1 MILKNLSITTRI
13 ALLLLTIITGCQSA
27 DTKETTTV
35 SSSPSPTPKPA
46 AEVSINIPEKPLIVS
61 SINPETP
68 TATEVKRYLNQL
80 SASGFNTQNQGVW
93 MQSGDTLL
101 ANHQGTIPLPAASIT
116 KVATSLVALE
126 TFGPDYQFITSIGAT
141 GPIENGVLKGD
152 LVIKGGEDPL
162 FVWEEAIAIGNLL
175 NQIGIKQVTGN
186 LVITDKFYMNFEANP
201 LTAGNFLK
209 QALNSQNW
217 PSEATIQ
224 YQTLP
229 PGTPRPQV
237 VINGS
242 VQFLPSQPQNLK
254 PLIKHYSFPVAELIK
269 KMNQYSNNLM
279 ADMLA
284 NAVGGPQIVAQK
296 AAKSVGVPPTEI
308 QLINGS
314 GLGEENRISP
324 RAATGLFLAIDRL
337 LQGDNMTLGDV
348 FTIVGKDEGILEPR
362 ANLPKLSIVKSGTL
376 DSVSALAGAL
386 PTRNN
391 GIIWFTIFNKGSN
404 VNELRD
410 RQEALLN
417 TLLKDWGYVSN
428 LPPELTPLPARK
440 NKTSSSEIVFSAQG
454 QTTSNLN

>member
-1 MILKNLSITTRI
+1 MIRKSLSITTTI
-13 ALLLLTIITGCQSA
+13 SLFLLTLITGCQSA
-27 DTKETTTV
+27 EPPQTSTS
-35 SSSPSPTPKPA
+35 SSSPTPTPKPS
-46 AEVSINIPEKPLIVS
+46 AEVSINVPQKPLIVS
-61 SINPETP
+61 PTNPETP
-68 TATEVKRYLNQL
+68 TAAEVQTYLNRL
-80 SASGFNTQNQGVW
+80 TANGFSSQNQGIW
-93 MQSGDTLL
+93 IQSGDTLL

-126 TFGPDYQFITSIGAT
+126 TFGPDHQFITLISARGNV
-141 GPIENGVLKGD
+141 ENGVLKGD
-152 LVIKGGEDPL
+152 LVIEGGADPL

-186 LVITDKFYMNFEANP
+186 LIITEKFYMNFEANP
-201 LTAGNFLK
+201 VAAGNFLK

-217 PSEATIQ
+217 PQEAAIQ

-242 VQFLPSQPQNLK
+242 VQFLPATPENLK
-254 PLIKHYSFPVAELIK
+254 PLIKHSSFPLAELVK

-284 NAVGGPQIVAQK
+284 NTVGGPQIVAQK
-296 AAKSVGVPPTEI
+296 AAKIVGVSPSEI

-324 RAATGLFLAIDRL
+324 RAATGMFLAIDRL
-337 LQGDNMTLGDV
+337 LQPYNMTVADV

-362 ANLPKLSIVKSGTL
+362 EMLPKLSVVKSGTL
-376 DSVSALAGAL
+376 NYVSALAGAL
-386 PTRNN
+386 PTRDK
-391 GIIWFTIFNKGSN
+391 GIVWFAILNKGSN
-404 VNELRD
+404 VSELRD

-417 TLLKDWGYVSN
+417 TLLQDWGYVSN
-428 LPPELTPLPARK
+428 LPPELTPLPARSG
-440 NKTSSSEIVFSAQG
+440 KTSSSEVS
-454 QTTSNLN
+454 SL

>member
-1 MILKNLSITTRI
+1 MTLKQLSITTRI
-13 ALLLLTIITGCQSA
+13 SLLLLTVITGCQSA
-27 DTKETTTV
+27 DSTEKITV
-35 SSSPSPTPKPA
+35 SSSGTPTPKPA
-46 AEVSINIPEKPLIVS
+46 AEVSINIPKKPLIVT

-68 TATEVKRYLNQL
+68 SATEVQTYLNQL
-80 SASGFNTQNQGVW
+80 STSGFNTQNQGVW

-126 TFGPDYQFITSIGAT
+126 QFGPDYQFITSIGAT

-186 LVITDKFYMNFEANP
+186 LIITDKFYMNFEANP
-201 LTAGNFLK
+201 LAAGNFFK

-217 PSEATIQ
+217 PSEAAIQ

-242 VQFLPSQPQNLK
+242 VQFLPSLPQNLK
-254 PLIKHYSFPVAELIK
+254 PLIKHYSFPLAELIK

-284 NAVGGPQIVAQK
+284 NTVGGPQIVAQK
-296 AAKSVGVPPTEI
+296 AALTVGVPPTEI

-337 LQGDNMTLGDV
+337 LQPDNMTVGDV
-348 FTIVGKDEGILEPR
+348 LTIVGKDEGILEPR
-362 ANLPKLSIVKSGTL
+362 EKLPKLSVVKSGTL

-391 GIIWFTIFNKGSN
+391 GIIWFAILNKGSN
-404 VNELRD
+404 VNQLRD

-428 LPPELTPLPARK
+428 LPPELTPLPARN
-440 NKTSSSEIVFSAQG
+440 NKTSSSEIVFSAEG

>member
-1 MILKNLSITTRI
+1 MILKTFSVTTTI
-13 ALLLLTIITGCQSA
+13 SLFLLTIITSCKSA
-27 DTKETTTV
+27 EPPETTTP
-35 SSSPSPTPKPA
+35 SSSVTPTSKPS
-46 AEVSINIPEKPLIVS
+46 AEVAIKIPEKPLIVPP
-61 SINPETP
+61 INPETP
-68 TATEVKRYLNQL
+68 TAAEVKKYLNRL
-80 SASGFNTQNQGVW
+80 VSNGFSAQNQGVW

-116 KVATSLVALE
+116 KAATSLVALE

-141 GPIENGVLKGD
+141 GPVENGVLKGD

-186 LVITDKFYMNFEANP
+186 LIITDKFYMNFEANP
-201 LTAGNFLK
+201 ITAGSLLK

-217 PSEATIQ
+217 SQEAAIQ

-237 VINGS
+237 AINGS
-242 VQFLPSQPQNLK
+242 VQYLPSTSEK
-254 PLIKHYSFPVAELIK
+254 VTPLIEHYSFPLAELLK

-284 NAVGGPQIVAQK
+284 NTVGGPQIVAQK
-296 AAKSVGVPPTEI
+296 AAIAVGVPPAEI

-324 RAATGLFLAIDRL
+324 RAATGMFLAIDRL
-337 LQGDNMTLGDV
+337 LQPYNMTVGDV

-362 ANLPKLSIVKSGTL
+362 EMLPKLSIVKSGTL
-376 DSVSALAGAL
+376 DNVSALAGAL
-386 PTRNN
+386 PTRDK
-391 GIIWFTIFNKGSN
+391 GIVWFAILNKGSN
-404 VNELRD
+404 VGELRD

-428 LPPELTPLPARK
+428 LPPELTPLPAR
-440 NKTSSSEIVFSAQG
+440 NSKTSRSEIVFSGSG
-454 QTTSNLN
+454 QTTSKL